1 MQAKYES
8 SDQALIYG
16 RNPVLEALKANRPAD
31 CLLILQGDRSGSIG
45 AILALCRQAKI
56 PIKESTS
63 QKLDTL
69 TGHANHQGVVLQ
81 CAAHSYALLDDI
93 LAKAA
98 EKNEPPFVIVCDR
111 LEDPHNLG
119 AIIRSAEA
127 AGCHG
132 LIVPKRHSAA
142 LSMAVARTAAGAL
155 EYLPVA
161 RVSNLASTLDQ
172 LKKQGFWIY
181 GADMEGQAW
190 CKVDYSG
197 AVALVIGSEGSGLS
211 RLCREKCDVIVS
223 LPMQGEINS
232 LNASVAAGILMYEVV
247 RQRSHLA

>member
-1 MQAKYES
+1 MQAKHDS

-31 CLLILQGDRSGSIG
+31 CLLMVRGDRSGSIG
-45 AILALCRQAKI
+45 LIVALCRQAGI

-63 QKLDTL
+63 QKLDAL

-81 CAAHSYALLDDI
+81 CAAHSYASLDDI
-93 LAKAA
+93 LSKARD
-98 EKNEPPFVIVCDR
+98 KNEPPFVVVCDR

-155 EYLPVA
+155 EYLPGSAGSQPRFYA
-161 RVSNLASTLDQ
+161 RSIEKAGLLD
-172 LKKQGFWIY
+172 LWCGYGRAALVQGGLFR
-181 GADMEGQAW
+181 GGRF
-190 CKVDYSG
+190 G
-197 AVALVIGSEGSGLS
+197 HRLGRAVA
-211 RLCREKCDVIVS
+211 
-223 LPMQGEINS
+223 
-232 LNASVAAGILMYEVV
+232 
-247 RQRSHLA
+247 